1 MKIVEIKDMVRK
13 EFPIYYRRFY
23 SGTAVMQLVNNFI
36 EIPVDFQIEQKPTG
50 QTEIA
55 LTLGQSI
62 DYPLVPLVKEL
73 KTFISA
79 LDSEGKLPNL

>member
-1 MKIVEIKDMVRK
+1 MKIVEVKDLVRK

-23 SGTAVMQLVNNFI
+23 SGTIVMELVSKLV
-36 EIPVDFQIEQKPTG
+36 EMPVDFQIEHKPTG

-73 KTFISA
+73 KKFIGA
-79 LDSEGKLPNL
+79 LDADGKLPN

>member
-1 MKIVEIKDMVRK
+1 MKIVELKNLIRK

-23 SGTAVMQLVNNFI
+23 SGTIVMELVNKLV
-36 EIPVDFQIEQKPTG
+36 EIPMDFQIEHKPTG

-55 LTLGQSI
+55 LTLCQSI

-73 KTFISA
+73 KKFIGG
-79 LDSEGKLPNL
+79 LDSDGKLPN